1 MADDG
6 KPGFSLFVLRS
17 SLSHFKRL
25 AIELIADII
34 NLEIQRESWLNRSHY
49 PRRL

>member
-6 KPGFSLFVLRS
+6 KLCFSPSVLRS

-25 AIELIADII
+25 AIGLIADII
-34 NLEIQRESWLNRSHY
+34 NLEIQRKSWLNKSHY